1 MFDTR
6 NFHLRAPR
14 SSGRPTIFGT
24 LLAVF
29 ALVVGFGMSPAT
41 AADAKSTA
49 MLGTFLQNDNEG
61 YEPTSDAERARMVAI
76 ETQFKTMLEGS
87 GDYVFVP
94 ITPEIRA
101 QIDKGQMVGECGGCE
116 IEYGKALGARKIAWV
131 RVQKISNLI
140 MNLNVYIADV
150 ATNKMLFIHSV
161 DIRGNSDESWNRSM
175 SYLLKNYMLSPA
187 G

>member
-6 NFHLRAPR
+6 NFRLRAPR
-14 SSGRPTIFGT
+14 SRGLATISGALF
-24 LLAVF
+24 AVF
-29 ALVVGFGMSPAT
+29 ALVVGFGMSPAI
-41 AADAKSTA
+41 AADPKSTA
-49 MLGTFLQNDNEG
+49 MLGVFLQNDNEG
-61 YEPTSDAERARMVAI
+61 YEPTSDAERARMEAL
-76 ETQFKTMLEGS
+76 ETQFKSMLEGS
-87 GDYVFVP
+87 GDYTFVP
-94 ITPEIRA
+94 MTPEIKA

-116 IEYGKALGARKIAWV
+116 IGYGKALGASKIAWV

-150 ATNKMLFIHSV
+150 ATNRMLFLHSV

-175 SYLLKNYMLSPA
+175 SYLLKNYMLSPN